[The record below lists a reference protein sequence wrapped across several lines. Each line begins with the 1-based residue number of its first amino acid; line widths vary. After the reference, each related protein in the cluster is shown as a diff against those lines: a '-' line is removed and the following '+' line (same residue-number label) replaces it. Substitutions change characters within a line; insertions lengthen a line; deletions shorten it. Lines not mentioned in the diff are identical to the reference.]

1 MHSLGTHVTWGVNF
15 GQKNL
20 TAAFLSARSIASA
33 FSSPAM
39 NNAGVTL
46 DFVEIGNEA
55 DWYINN
61 GARPSNWTSVDY
73 TRE

>member
-1 MHSLGTHVTWGVNF
+1 MHSVGTHVTWGINF

-39 NNAGVTL
+39 KDAGVTL
-46 DFVEIGNEA
+46 AFVEIGNEA
-55 DWYINN
+55 DLYINN
-61 GARPSNWTSVDY
+61 GARPSNWTPVNY
-73 TRE
+73 TQE